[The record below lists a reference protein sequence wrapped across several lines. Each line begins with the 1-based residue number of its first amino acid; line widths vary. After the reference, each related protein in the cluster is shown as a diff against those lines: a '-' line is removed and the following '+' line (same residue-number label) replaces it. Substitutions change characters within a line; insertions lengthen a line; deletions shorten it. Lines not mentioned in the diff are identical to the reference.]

1 MFRVD
6 DEPQTVDAEQGL
18 GERLPLGAGF
28 EARAASVVVVGSGV
42 VGTATG
48 RGLAANGVGVTFCD
62 TSADRRT
69 LLREQ
74 GLDACSDTELASHR
88 PDAYLISVP
97 TPTLDGRVDLSYI
110 ESAMRTVGDAIGGRD
125 DWCCVVIR
133 STVPPGTTEALLR
146 PLLEAHSGKLSGWH
160 FGLAMNPE
168 FLRAATALE
177 DFVTPRVIVIGALD
191 ERSDEAVRRLYV
203 PWGDVPKYS
212 MDLRTAEATKY
223 VSNLFNATKIS
234 FFNEM
239 HRVLRRIGADDEVAF
254 AAVAEG
260 AEGMWNP
267 RYGTRGGFPY
277 GGVCLPKDTVGFESF
292 ARDLG
297 EQMPLLSATI
307 QVNEQMVALGE
318 AAGAVIGLGGAHDS
332 PAGSA
337 AATWLQDLEL

>member
-1 MFRVD
+1 MFQVD
-6 DEPQTVDAEQGL
+6 DDTQTLDGERRL
-18 GERLPLGAGF
+18 GEGLPLGGGLEAG
-28 EARAASVVVVGSGV
+28 AASVVVVGSGV

-48 RGLAANGVGVTFCD
+48 RGLSANGVDVAFCD
-62 TSADRRT
+62 ISAHRRA

-74 GLDACSDTELASHR
+74 GLEVYSDTELAGCR

-97 TPTLDGRVDLSYI
+97 TPTVNGRVDLSYI
-110 ESAMRTVGDAIGGRD
+110 ESAVRTVGDAIAERE

-133 STVPPGTTEALLR
+133 STVPPGTTENLLR
-146 PLLEAHSGKLSGWH
+146 PLLEAHSGKLSGRH

-177 DFVTPRVIVIGALD
+177 DFVTPRVIVVGAFD
-191 ERSDEAVRRLYV
+191 ERSDEAVRRLYSA
-203 PWGDVPKYS
+203 WRDVPTYS

-239 HRVLRRIGADDEVAF
+239 HRVLQHIGADDEQAF

-267 RYGTRGGFPY
+267 RYGTSGGFPY
-277 GGVCLPKDTVGFESF
+277 GGVCLPKDTVGFRTF
-292 ARDLG
+292 AADLN

-307 QVNEQMVALGE
+307 QVNEEM
-318 AAGAVIGLGGAHDS
+318 
-332 PAGSA
+332 
-337 AATWLQDLEL
+337 AATAEAIDLHAPTGTSPSTEPAWVQGLEL